1 MLDTCVAI
9 LVLVLIGFL
18 GTRRGLLSE
27 DFSKKA
33 SWLVMNVFL
42 PASIFNSITDGI
54 GQLSVRQL
62 PHILL
67 MMTLFI
73 AVSYVVSR
81 LLAQLLSRRTEDPA
95 LLELSIS
102 AMNTLLVGLPILQG
116 VYGSMAVLYTGM
128 SNLPF
133 NFFLYTYGVWRLSST
148 GPEHQGGIHLRS
160 MFTLCLGATVLGLLF
175 FCFGIPVPG
184 IAKRFLSFSAGATI
198 PLSTVIIG
206 ITMGKE
212 DIRAAFRDRRVYVVC
227 LVRLIV
233 IPLLVWLA
241 MRPLTADVLLLKTC
255 VVLAAC
261 PTAVVVPILAL
272 QHGHEPTLGSNSVIV
287 STILGLVTMPAIIL
301 LMG

>member
-1 MLDTCVAI
+1 M
-9 LVLVLIGFL
+9 LVLIGFL

-67 MMTLFI
+67 MMTLFV
-73 AVSYVVSR
+73 AVSYVFSR
-81 LLAQLLSRRTEDPA
+81 LFTLALGRRAEDPA

-148 GPEHQGGIHLRS
+148 GPERVGGIRLRN
-160 MFTLCLGATVLGLLF
+160 MFTLCLGATVLGLVF

-206 ITMGKE
+206 ITMGSE
-212 DIRAAFRDRRVYVVC
+212 DIRAAFRDRRVYLIC
-227 LVRLIV
+227 FVRLLV

-241 MRPLTADVLLLKTC
+241 MRPLTADALLLKTC
-255 VVLAAC
+255 VVLSAC

-301 LMG
+301 LLG

>member
-1 MLDTCVAI
+1 M
-9 LVLVLIGFL
+9 LVLIGFL

-81 LLAQLLSRRTEDPA
+81 LLIQLIGRRAEDPA

-148 GPEHQGGIHLRS
+148 GSEHQGGIHLRN

-184 IAKRFLSFSAGATI
+184 IAKRFLSFSSGATI
-198 PLSTVIIG
+198 PLSTIIIG
-206 ITMGKE
+206 ITTGSE
-212 DIRAAFRDRRVYVVC
+212 DIRAAFRDKRVYLVC